1 MLDILMTVLLFDGVS
16 VDVTHV
22 IDYTYLILY
31 LCVNQALMFAKSSL
45 DSNLLFSCI
54 LSVDNFFL
62 DFKQ

>member
-16 VDVTHV
+16 VDVTHA

-45 DSNLLFSCI
+45 DSNFIYVNKLVCGEYFH
-54 LSVDNFFL
+54 
-62 DFKQ
+62 